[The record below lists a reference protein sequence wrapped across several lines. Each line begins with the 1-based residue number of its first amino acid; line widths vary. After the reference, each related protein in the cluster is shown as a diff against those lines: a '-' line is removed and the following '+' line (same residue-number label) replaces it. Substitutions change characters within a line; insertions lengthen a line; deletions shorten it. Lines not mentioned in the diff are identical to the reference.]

1 MAAAANSSLLFD
13 NVNKLL
19 STFIP
24 AHNQHDCNQLY
35 ASIGVKSHGTITFPD
50 NKSNRAEF
58 IRVPPEASVTHVK
71 DLLNRLWCNG
81 RPSLV
86 ISVTGGAKEYNM
98 KPKLLRA
105 FRRGLLKVA
114 RTTGAWIIT
123 GGMNTGIMK
132 LVGEIVQINP
142 DRSRPIHLIGI
153 ATWGCVSGFQQLDV
167 HGANV
172 HYAKPRS
179 EQKGEAPLEPNHT
192 EYIFVDDGSERKYGR
207 EISFR
212 AKLEQAISGGFF
224 ASKPT
229 ASHLN
234 NQSTSASTTPSL
246 RPEQSDPV
254 PVVLLVVEGG
264 PNTVRTVHEA
274 VVQNNIPA
282 VFLEGTGRCCDL
294 FAKAYHLYNEN
305 LTKLDI
311 SDETA
316 ANMDPNVLL
325 KRYDELKN
333 KLREELKEEIRAIS
347 GASDTSATATT
358 KTPRKSEAT
367 TANKPNGPVDKIDY
381 FELVYECIHTRKN
394 FLNIISLNSRNPV
407 EPDIDLVILQ
417 ALLNATSSSGQTKTN
432 MQRKREQLRLALE
445 WNRVDIAK
453 NFIMKNDRDWEID
466 LNDLFTLALNN
477 DQIAF
482 VKLFLDHDF
491 SLTDLFRNHDKF
503 ITLYTNDQNE
513 TDNFR
518 NNYNDPLRTIYKKII
533 QPLIG
538 DFFDV
543 DAVFPS
549 ADTTAAH
556 EMIKNNEDKA
566 CFCCNPRR
574 YHKTEVNDPNGS
586 IHSEGTTGY
595 SAGNIDIDK
604 ELFLWSVI
612 KGRRDFALLFWSRC
626 KNKICAALVATL
638 IYRKRARKENDQSY
652 NLSADEFENLAV
664 QILDK
669 FYQSSY
675 HACTKAIIRQIPAYG
690 NVTWLELAVAAEAKQ
705 FIAQRAVQ
713 DVLNDIWYGYID
725 QRVPDRKIVFS
736 TIMLWYSGLLPYQ
749 SELVKTDPESLFIE
763 NTINK
768 SRLLQTC
775 EQKRYID
782 RKTDTVHMRLLTGLS
797 NGDNIP
803 VEFVKIGCWEKTKA
817 GVVKYFTNVATFMS
831 APFVKY
837 IYNLY
842 FHVFF
847 LLLFSYVILCDFFPL
862 YDFPVDKC
870 APSSDPPNYNDNVNN
885 NKNHQSDQDHS
896 NTNKPGP
903 YGLQRHTRPATT
915 ELILAAWVFTL
926 LCEEIRQLFST
937 EAQSKRN
944 AISAYFKNFWN
955 KLDVLAIIL
964 FFTAFTLRFI
974 PIAECFCAARIIL
987 SLDLTI
993 WFMRSLDI
1001 FAAVKR
1007 LGPKLVMIGEMVH
1020 DLKFFM
1026 LMLIVFILAF
1036 GVSSYSLIYGVR
1048 PFTWHLP
1055 REIVNLAYWQIFGEL
1070 NALEKFE
1077 HDYKANG
1084 YAVFILLVAY
1094 MAVVSILLINLLIAM
1109 FSNTFDRLQTDTD
1122 RIWKFQRYSLVCE
1135 YLSRPSLPPPFIFIS
1150 HLWRFILYTSA
1161 RCCRC
1166 RPIQARYA
1174 QHSSGTKY
1182 KTLLNEKYTSIIEIA
1197 EDALGDEVYYT
1208 HLKLGRKLV
1217 DETDLDEERV
1227 QTPQENMFNKMRTL
1241 ENRIQTMSNQQAH
1254 MFEYLE
1260 CLMEGLKM
1268 MGGDRI
1274 KTPETRRFDPE
1285 ESFDESSGTGD
1296 RSKQIFRR
1304 ESTFDE
1310 HHRHSISSP
1319 DESQSSMIN
1328 FFPSRKNV
1336 TNMP

>member
-1 MAAAANSSLLFD
+1 MVKYICNTFHSYNKYLL
-13 NVNKLL
+13 L
-19 STFIP
+19 
-24 AHNQHDCNQLY
+24 
-35 ASIGVKSHGTITFPD
+35 
-50 NKSNRAEF
+50 
-58 IRVPPEASVTHVK
+58 
-71 DLLNRLWCNG
+71 
-81 RPSLV
+81 
-86 ISVTGGAKEYNM
+86 
-98 KPKLLRA
+98 
-105 FRRGLLKVA
+105 
-114 RTTGAWIIT
+114 
-123 GGMNTGIMK
+123 
-132 LVGEIVQINP
+132 
-142 DRSRPIHLIGI
+142 
-153 ATWGCVSGFQQLDV
+153 
-167 HGANV
+167 
-172 HYAKPRS
+172 
-179 EQKGEAPLEPNHT
+179 
-192 EYIFVDDGSERKYGR
+192 
-207 EISFR
+207 
-212 AKLEQAISGGFF
+212 
-224 ASKPT
+224 
-229 ASHLN
+229 
-234 NQSTSASTTPSL
+234 
-246 RPEQSDPV
+246 
-254 PVVLLVVEGG
+254 
-264 PNTVRTVHEA
+264 
-274 VVQNNIPA
+274 
-282 VFLEGTGRCCDL
+282 
-294 FAKAYHLYNEN
+294 
-305 LTKLDI
+305 
-311 SDETA
+311 
-316 ANMDPNVLL
+316 
-325 KRYDELKN
+325 
-333 KLREELKEEIRAIS
+333 
-347 GASDTSATATT
+347 
-358 KTPRKSEAT
+358 
-367 TANKPNGPVDKIDY
+367 
-381 FELVYECIHTRKN
+381 
-394 FLNIISLNSRNPV
+394 
-407 EPDIDLVILQ
+407 
-417 ALLNATSSSGQTKTN
+417 ATSSSGQTKTN

-870 APSSDPPNYNDNVNN
+870 AASSDPPNYNDNVNNNNKNHQSDQDHSNTNKPGPYGLQRHTRPATTELILAAWVFTLLCEEIRQLFSTEAQSKRNAISAYFKNFWNKLDVLAIILFFTAFTLRFIPIAECFCAARIILSLDLTIWFMRSLDIFAAVKRLGPKLVMIGEMVHDLKFFMLMLIVFILAFGVSSYSLIYGVRPFTWHLPREIVNLAYWQIFGELNALEKFEHDYKANGYAVFILLVAYMAVVSMLLINLLIAMFRTKAGVVKYFTNVATFMSAPFVKYIYNLYFHVFFLLLFSYVILCDFFPLYDFPVDKCAASSDPPNYNDNVNNN

-1260 CLMEGLKM
+1260 CLMEGLKI

-1336 TNMP
+1336 TNCHRNQYSFSFF